1 MLESRLVDLVLFK
14 FFFIKPNE
22 KILHFCILAQNLR
35 DAVHEN
41 NCLQMEI
48 RSVTKK
54 LQSSEEAE
62 KIALEGKTQQITGK
76 RYGRSTNSTL
86 KRLTSA
92 GVSPTTE

>member
-1 MLESRLVDLVLFK
+1 MLESRLLDLV
-14 FFFIKPNE
+14 FIKPND

-62 KIALEGKTQQITGK
+62 KIAIQGKTQQTAGK
-76 RYGRSTNSTL
+76 RYGRSTNSRL
-86 KRLTSA
+86 KRVTNVR
-92 GVSPTTE
+92 VSPTTEW

>member
-1 MLESRLVDLVLFK
+1 MLESRLLDLV
-14 FFFIKPNE
+14 FIKPND

-62 KIALEGKTQQITGK
+62 KIAMQGKTLPTTGK
-76 RYGRSTNSTL
+76 RYGRSANSRL
-86 KRLTSA
+86 KRVTNVR
-92 GVSPTTE
+92 VSPTTEW